1 MDPRKR
7 STMFPAPIVIGANV
21 WIGANVTV
29 VPGVTI
35 GEGAIIAA
43 GAVVTKDVPANVIV
57 GGVPA
62 KMIKSIEIDQGRV
75 E

>member
-1 MDPRKR
+1 
-7 STMFPAPIVIGANV
+7 V

-35 GEGAIIAA
+35 GDNAIIAA
-43 GAVVTKDVPANVIV
+43 GAVVTKNVAENTIV

-62 KMIKSIEIDQGRV
+62 KLLRAIDEIP

>member
-1 MDPRKR
+1 MYLILSVKWGYLKIEI
-7 STMFPAPIVIGANV
+7 SLFFV
-21 WIGANVTV
+21 WR

-35 GEGAIIAA
+35 GDNAIIAA
-43 GAVVTKDVPANVIV
+43 GAVVTKNTIV

-62 KMIKSIEIDQGRV
+62 KLLRAIDEIP

>member
-1 MDPRKR
+1 MYLILLVKWGYLKIEI
-7 STMFPAPIVIGANV
+7 SLFFV
-21 WIGANVTV
+21 WR

-35 GEGAIIAA
+35 GDNAIIAA
-43 GAVVTKDVPANVIV
+43 GAVVTKNTIV

-62 KMIKSIEIDQGRV
+62 KLLRAIDEIP

>member
-1 MDPRKR
+1 MYLILLVKWGYLKIEI
-7 STMFPAPIVIGANV
+7 SLFFV
-21 WIGANVTV
+21 WR

-35 GEGAIIAA
+35 GDNAIIAA
-43 GAVVTKDVPANVIV
+43 GAVVTKNVAENTIV

-62 KMIKSIEIDQGRV
+62 KLLRAIDEIP

>member
-1 MDPRKR
+1 MYLILSVKWGYLKIEI
-7 STMFPAPIVIGANV
+7 SLFFV
-21 WIGANVTV
+21 WR

-35 GEGAIIAA
+35 GDNATIAA
-43 GAVVTKDVPANVIV
+43 GAVVTKNTIV

-62 KMIKSIEIDQGRV
+62 KLLRAIDEIP

>member
-1 MDPRKR
+1 GK
-7 STMFPAPIVIGANV
+7 NV

-35 GEGAIIAA
+35 GDNAIIAA
-43 GAVVTKDVPANVIV
+43 GAVVTKNVAENTIV

-62 KMIKSIEIDQGRV
+62 KLLRAIDEIP